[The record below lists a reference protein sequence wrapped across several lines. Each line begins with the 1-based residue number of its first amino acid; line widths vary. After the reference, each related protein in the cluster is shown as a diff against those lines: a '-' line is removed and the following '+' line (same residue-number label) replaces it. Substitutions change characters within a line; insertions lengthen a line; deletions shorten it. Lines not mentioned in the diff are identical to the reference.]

1 MRPTLSLIRREF
13 TAYFMSPIAY
23 VVLTVFLLGTGG
35 LYFRA
40 YEGLTI
46 TGPRGVEYPL
56 AVLLGDGSEGVGFP
70 IFWLVFLFI
79 PPLLT
84 MRLLAEERG
93 TGTMEMLMTAPI
105 KDWQIVFAKFVAC
118 YGFYLLMWVP
128 TVAYLPSLMDLH
140 ATWDLTAWTPFSII
154 LAVGV
159 GLAVLGFLSMPF
171 GWVGRGFLMALVGT
185 ATAAVGGYMHGTKD
199 FRHLVTFSAGIDPWP
214 VLTSYVGVLAV
225 GVMFLALGL
234 FVSSLVKSQMIA
246 AILSI
251 TLCVPLL
258 LPVLFLPDLDPAGGL
273 YQTFAYI
280 TVPHHFGRDFTRG
293 VLDTRH
299 LTFYLTAGLLFLFLT
314 VRSVESQRR

>member
-1 MRPTLSLIRREF
+1 MRSTLSLIRREF
-13 TAYFMSPIAY
+13 TAYFLSPIAY

-35 LYFRA
+35 LYYNA
-40 YEGLTI
+40 YQSLTI
-46 TGPRGVEYPL
+46 TGPRGVEFPL
-56 AVLLGDGSEGVGFP
+56 AALLGDGSEGVGFP

-118 YGFYLLMWVP
+118 FAFYLLMWVP

-140 ATWDLTAWTPFSII
+140 AAWDFAAWTPFSIAM
-154 LAVGV
+154 AVGFGLALV
-159 GLAVLGFLSMPF
+159 GLLVLPF
-171 GWVGRGFLMALVGT
+171 GWVGRGFVLLVVGL
-185 ATAAVGGYMHGTKD
+185 AVGVLGAWLSSKYESGRVLT
-199 FRHLVTFSAGIDPWP
+199 LTAGIDPWP
-214 VLTSYVGVLAV
+214 VLTSYIGVLAV
-225 GVMFLALGL
+225 GVLFLALGL

-246 AILSI
+246 ALVSI
-251 TLCVPLL
+251 TLGIPLL
-258 LPVLFLPDLDPAGGL
+258 MPVLFMPEMDPAGL
-273 YQTFAYI
+273 PYQVFAYI

-299 LTFYLTAGLLFLFLT
+299 LTFYLTGGLLFLFLT